1 MYRPLNLLLQT
12 NIIPKIAEISEA
24 EVTCELLESWMMV
37 RVGVSSDVAVV
48 LGTFAVVV
56 SRSVE
61 VRLTSSS

>member
-1 MYRPLNLLLQT
+1 MNS
-12 NIIPKIAEISEA
+12 NIIAEISEA